1 MGKFIVAKRKN
12 GEFQFYLKAGNGL
25 IILTS
30 EGFSS
35 KNECLNGIE
44 SVRRNSMD
52 ESKFEKQTSPNG
64 QFYFHLRAKDGHII
78 GSSLMYES
86 EDSVKNGI
94 ISVEMNAPDAD
105 IEDLD

>member
-1 MGKFIVAKRKN
+1 MGKFIIAKRQN
-12 GEFQFYLKAGNGL
+12 GEFQFNLKAGNGL

-35 KNECLNGIE
+35 KNECLDGIE
-44 SVRRNSMD
+44 SVRKNSMD
-52 ESKFEKQTSPNG
+52 ESKFEKQSSNG
-64 QFYFHLRAKDGHII
+64 QFYFNLRATDGQII

-86 EDSVKNGI
+86 EHSVKNGI

-105 IEDLD
+105 VEEQD